1 MNRKNIAIIAF
12 VAITVVIC
20 LTMTVFA
27 GEATKNENNTVA
39 TISEAYIPS
48 ETSST
53 EEPKEEEVITLE
65 SVVVE
70 RVEPTTYDE
79 ANSLLEKA
87 KDRKETAKSVYD
99 GLVSLGYAE
108 NHPAV
113 VMAQADVKSASKD
126 VKYYQEQQA
135 VWEEKYEWEVRA
147 AEYPAATEAW
157 LYMKNEFG
165 WSDTVCA
172 GIIGNFMAE
181 CGGCWTQDLDWDV
194 NTQHGLGMVQWIGGR
209 RSALINRYGSNP
221 SIKEQLNFVKD
232 ELYGTNGVTQQVTD
246 SQLDKIMNASSPE
259 ECAFAFAS
267 YYERCAEQHRA
278 PRRGY
283 ARTAYEYFVG

>member
-12 VAITVVIC
+12 VAIVVVIC
-20 LTMTVFA
+20 LTMTAFA

-87 KDRKETAKSVYD
+87 KDRKETAQTVYD

-113 VMAQADVKSASKD
+113 VMAQADVKSANKD

-135 VWEEKYEWEVRA
+135 VWEEKHEWEVRA

-267 YYERCAEQHRA
+267 YYERCAEQYRA